1 MNKKIIFLITI
12 IGILLSFKNVQ
23 ANANKFYEAEYI
35 KGIWMTKEKN
45 NIRYYQTARFFR
57 RTDNNDFVY
66 CIEPFAMFNEN
77 GTYQETINPSNLSQ
91 SQKDRII
98 LIAHFGYN
106 YKNHTEIKWY
116 AITQMMIWQEADTS
130 GRSYFTDKLDGKEIN
145 PFQNEMNEINNL
157 INEYNTIPTIA
168 NQKYELV
175 EDNNYIINDQNQ
187 ILNKYTVINNNKVK
201 IENNNLIISNL
212 EENNYVIKLS
222 RKDINYN
229 KPIIFYEGNN
239 TQNMMETG
247 DIEKNIKL
255 EIFSRKNNINIKK
268 VDQDTKEIKP
278 QGEASF
284 KDTTFALLDEENNS
298 LGQYKIDENN
308 EINIKNLKY
317 GKYYLKEIKSG
328 EGYKLNSKLY
338 EIILDKDNRNINLEI
353 SNEIIKKEINII
365 KFFGDKNNY
374 HKEKDIEF
382 EILNNNNEI
391 KSKIKTNDEGV
402 ASIIL
407 PYGKYKIRQLN
418 TTEGY
423 QKIDDIII
431 DIKDEEKKTINL
443 YDNKIKVPNT
453 SHIINNNKDFIII
466 LITLLLIG
474 TNAFIKIKEHQ

>member
-1 MNKKIIFLITI
+1 M
-12 IGILLSFKNVQ
+12 V
-23 ANANKFYEAEYI
+23 
-35 KGIWMTKEKN
+35 
-45 NIRYYQTARFFR
+45 
-57 RTDNNDFVY
+57 
-66 CIEPFAMFNEN
+66 
-77 GTYQETINPSNLSQ
+77 
-91 SQKDRII
+91 
-98 LIAHFGYN
+98 
-106 YKNHTEIKWY
+106 
-116 AITQMMIWQEADTS
+116 
-130 GRSYFTDKLDGKEIN
+130 
-145 PFQNEMNEINNL
+145 
-157 INEYNTIPTIA
+157 

-391 KSKIKTNDEGV
+391 KNKIKTNDEGV